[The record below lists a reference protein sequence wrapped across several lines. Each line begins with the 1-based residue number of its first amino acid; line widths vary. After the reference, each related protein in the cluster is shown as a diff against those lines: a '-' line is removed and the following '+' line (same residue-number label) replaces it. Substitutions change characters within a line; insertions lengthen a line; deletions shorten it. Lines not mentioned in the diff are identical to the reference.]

1 MSNSS
6 NSVIAKARAVYGRT
20 LTADDYTQ
28 MASKETVSDVCAYLK
43 QTERF
48 GAALSFVNPQTVHRG
63 QLEQLL
69 KRTVFDIFEKFQR
82 FDFTESKGYFK
93 YIIEKLEIEQILAA
107 LQGVMYG
114 NSDDFIA
121 ALPMF
126 LTKYADVDLAA
137 LGMAKNLT
145 EAAGLLR
152 GTVYEKAVYSQLTAA
167 ADLGELDIID
177 IERRLY
183 SQYYLSMLR
192 AVENKYKGA
201 EKKDMKRIIL
211 RCIDMENVVTLY
223 RNSVI
228 FKRDRDSARS
238 SLIPFKYRLSPEVVE
253 RLASQKDVDK
263 IAGELGLIGYKLG
276 TETPDTV
283 EQLTEQISLDYLKK
297 TLRLSQSASVVYFAL
312 IELLTIELKNV
323 KTLIEGVRY
332 RLEGS
337 AILDML
343 VI

>member
-20 LTADDYTQ
+20 LTAEDYTQ
-28 MASKETVSDVCAYLK
+28 MTSKETVSDVCAYLK

-48 GAALSFVNPQTVHRG
+48 GASLSSVNPQTVHRG

-69 KRTVFDIFEKFQR
+69 KRSVFDIFEKFHR

-93 YIIEKLEIEQILAA
+93 YIVQKLEIEQILAA
-107 LQGVMYG
+107 LQCVMCG
-114 NSDDFIA
+114 SSDDFIA

-126 LTKYADVDLAA
+126 LTKYANVDLAG

-145 EAAGLLR
+145 DAAEILR
-152 GTVYEKAVYSQLTAA
+152 GTVYEKAVYPQLMTAA
-167 ADLGELDIID
+167 DHGELNIVD

-183 SQYYLSMLR
+183 SQYYMSMLR
-192 AVENKYKGA
+192 DAENKYKGA
-201 EKKDMKRIIL
+201 EKKELKRIIL

-228 FKRDRDSARS
+228 FKRDKGSAKS
-238 SLIPFKYRLSPEVVE
+238 ALIPFKYRLSAEVIE
-253 RLASQKDVDK
+253 RLASQNDVDK

-276 TETPDTV
+276 AETPYTV
-283 EQLTEQISLDYLKK
+283 EQLTERISLDNLKK

-312 IELLTIELKNV
+312 IELLTVELKNV
-323 KTLIEGVRY
+323 NTLIEGVRY
-332 RLEGS
+332 RLDGS